1 MFPVEHKT
9 AQGLYVAIAIS
20 MAIVFVID
28 LYTPLGIAVWV
39 IYFVPLTLSFFTWR
53 PLIPVALAVLAS
65 ILMAIDFAIDPNPV
79 GISPKLAGIN
89 RGFDILTVW
98 IVAGAGH
105 LFIRSK
111 LAVRKEEWLQA
122 GQVGLTEKMSGELRL
137 EQLGENVLR
146 FLAEYLDAQ
155 AGAFFVENGDA
166 FRRCGAYAT
175 PADAGTPELFRPG
188 DGLLG
193 QAVKDGRGFLIHDV
207 PEGYLYFGSSLGQSR
222 PRHLLIAPVK
232 ADGAV
237 NAVLEL
243 GFIEKAGAAHTELL
257 ERVSQS
263 IGVAV
268 RSAKYRFRL
277 QELLEETQSQAEE
290 LQAQSE
296 ELRETNV
303 ELEEQSRAL
312 KESQTRLEIQQHEL
326 EQTNAHL
333 EEQTQLLE
341 AQRDD
346 LSGAQGALQAQ
357 AQALERASRY
367 KSEFLANM
375 SHELRT
381 PLNSSLIL
389 ARLLADNREGNLT
402 PEQVK
407 YAENILSSGN
417 DLLALINDILDLS
430 KIEAGRVE
438 AHIEK
443 ALISQLVEKLRRTF
457 QPIAEQKGLEF
468 RTQVAPGAPEEAQTD
483 PLRLEQVLKNLLSNA
498 LKFTEKGE
506 VVLEVSRAA
515 EGRLAFSVR
524 DTGIG
529 IPEEQ
534 QQVIFEAFRQADGTT
549 NRRYG
554 GTGLGL
560 SISRELAG
568 LLGGEIRVRSEVGRG
583 SVFTVTIPE
592 VYDATLVPLRQSDV
606 VAGVVGDAP
615 PVAAESALP
624 SISAPAASRAGADA
638 PSAPVKPRHVE
649 DDRERLAGD
658 SRVILIVEDD
668 AIFARI
674 LRDLAHELGFQC
686 LIAETADEGVTVARQ
701 YLPNAV
707 ILDILLPDHSG
718 LSVLDMLKHD
728 VLTRHIPVHIISVT
742 DYMQTALSYGAAGY
756 LLKPAPREELVQALT
771 GLEKKL
777 TRRMRKVLVVENDL
791 VQLDAVRRLIASRE
805 VETAGARSAAECL
818 EKLKATTFDC
828 MVLDLSLPDMSG
840 FNLLERLSRDDAY
853 AFPPVIIYT
862 GRDLTPDE
870 ELRLRRRS
878 KSIIIKGAKSP
889 ERLLDEVTLFLH
901 QVVSDLPDE
910 QRKMIEKSLSR
921 DAALEGKRILVVED
935 DVRNVF
941 ALTSVLEP
949 RGAIVQIA
957 RNGREALQ
965 ALERSA
971 QGGVPPIDLVL
982 MDMMMP
988 EMDGLTATR
997 EIRKHHRLKNLPVIA
1012 LTAKAMKNDQ
1022 EQCLEAGAND
1032 YMAKPLDVEK
1042 LLSLV
1047 RVWMPR

>member
-39 IYFVPLTLSFFTWR
+39 IYFIPLTLSFFTWR
-53 PLIPVALAVLAS
+53 PLIPVALAVIAS
-65 ILMAIDFAIDPNPV
+65 IMMAIDFAIDPNPI

-111 LAVRKEEWLQA
+111 VAVRREEWLQA

-137 EQLGENVLR
+137 EQLGENAMR

-155 AGAFFVENGDA
+155 AGAFFVEDGDA

-175 PADAGTPELFRPG
+175 PANAETPELLRPG

-193 QAVKDGRGFLIHDV
+193 QSIKDGRGFLIHDV

-243 GFIEKAGAAHTELL
+243 GFIDKVGAAHTELL

-290 LQAQSE
+290 LHAQSE
-296 ELRETNV
+296 KLRATNV

-312 KESQTRLEIQQHEL
+312 KESQTRLELQQHEL

-389 ARLLADNREGNLT
+389 ARLLADNRDGNLT

-438 AHIEK
+438 AHIET
-443 ALISQLVEKLRRTF
+443 ALISQLVENLRRTF

-515 EGRLAFSVR
+515 EGRLEFSVR

-549 NRRYG
+549 NRLYG

-560 SISRELAG
+560 SISRELAR
-568 LLGGEIRVRSEVGRG
+568 LLGGEISVRSEVGRG

-592 VYDATLVPLRQSDV
+592 IYDATLDALRQS
-606 VAGVVGDAP
+606 GVVGDAP

-624 SISAPAASRAGADA
+624 SISAPAAPREGADA
-638 PSAPVKPRHVE
+638 PAAPVKPRHVE

-668 AIFARI
+668 ATFARI

-686 LIAETADEGVTVARQ
+686 LIAETAGEGVTVARQ
-701 YLPNAV
+701 YLPHAV

-742 DYMQTALSYGAAGY
+742 DYMQTALSSGAAGY
-756 LLKPAPREELVQALT
+756 LLKPAPREELVRTLT

-777 TRRMRKVLVVENDL
+777 TRRMRKVLVVEDDA

-805 VETAGARSAAECL
+805 VETAGARSASECL

-870 ELRLRRRS
+870 ELRLRRHS

-949 RGAIVQIA
+949 RGAVVQIA

-965 ALERSA
+965 ALELSA

>member
-1 MFPVEHKT
+1 MFPGKHKT
-9 AQGLYVAIAIS
+9 EPRLYVAIAIS
-20 MAIVFVID
+20 MAIVFIID

-53 PLIPVALAVLAS
+53 PMIPVALAVLAS
-65 ILMAIDFAIDPNPV
+65 IMMAIDFAIDPNPI
-79 GISPKLAGIN
+79 GISPNLAGIN

-111 LAVRKEEWLQA
+111 LAVRREEWLQA

-155 AGAFFVENGDA
+155 AGAFFVENGDT
-166 FRRCGAYAT
+166 FRRCGAYAP
-175 PADAGTPELFRPG
+175 PAGAATPELFRPG

-277 QELLEETQSQAEE
+277 QELLEETQNQAEE

-296 ELRETNV
+296 ELRATNV
-303 ELEEQSRAL
+303 ELEEQSHAL
-312 KESQTRLEIQQHEL
+312 KESQTRLELQQHEL

-357 AQALERASRY
+357 AQARASRY

-438 AHIEK
+438 AHIET
-443 ALISQLVEKLRRTF
+443 ALISQLVENLRRTF
-457 QPIAEQKGLEF
+457 QPIAEQKGLVF

-515 EGRLAFSVR
+515 EGRLAFSVS

-534 QQVIFEAFRQADGTT
+534 QQVIFEAFRQADSTT
-549 NRRYG
+549 NRQYG

-560 SISRELAG
+560 SISRELAR
-568 LLGGEIRVRSEVGRG
+568 LLGGEIRVRSEVGCG

-592 VYDATLVPLRQSDV
+592 VYDATLGALRQSDV

-624 SISAPAASRAGADA
+624 SISAPAESREGADA
-638 PSAPVKPRHVE
+638 PAAPVKPRHVE

-668 AIFARI
+668 ATFARI

-701 YLPNAV
+701 YMPHAV

-718 LSVLDMLKHD
+718 LSVLDLLKHD
-728 VLTRHIPVHIISVT
+728 VRTRHIPVHIISVT
-742 DYMQTALSYGAAGY
+742 DYMQTALSSGAAGY
-756 LLKPAPREELVQALT
+756 LLKPVKRE
-771 GLEKKL
+771 
-777 TRRMRKVLVVENDL
+777 
-791 VQLDAVRRLIASRE
+791 
-805 VETAGARSAAECL
+805 
-818 EKLKATTFDC
+818 
-828 MVLDLSLPDMSG
+828 
-840 FNLLERLSRDDAY
+840 
-853 AFPPVIIYT
+853 
-862 GRDLTPDE
+862 
-870 ELRLRRRS
+870 
-878 KSIIIKGAKSP
+878 
-889 ERLLDEVTLFLH
+889 
-901 QVVSDLPDE
+901 
-910 QRKMIEKSLSR
+910 
-921 DAALEGKRILVVED
+921 
-935 DVRNVF
+935 
-941 ALTSVLEP
+941 
-949 RGAIVQIA
+949 
-957 RNGREALQ
+957 
-965 ALERSA
+965 
-971 QGGVPPIDLVL
+971 
-982 MDMMMP
+982 
-988 EMDGLTATR
+988 
-997 EIRKHHRLKNLPVIA
+997 
-1012 LTAKAMKNDQ
+1012 
-1022 EQCLEAGAND
+1022 
-1032 YMAKPLDVEK
+1032 
-1042 LLSLV
+1042 
-1047 RVWMPR
+1047 